1 MCLFTLV
8 DFEYLAIRMSK
19 LAHIDPEDLI
29 ESESEGTDEQLP
41 TYLFEDV
48 EEELTKILLSDT
60 DLEETDGA
68 FDVVRNI
75 VGQIQHEISKR
86 GASGN
91 LKNFLNTLTKVFTL
105 LLNIKVD
112 TGDKIVKI
120 VNLLNSLIAKKWSEQ
135 N

>member
-1 MCLFTLV
+1 
-8 DFEYLAIRMSK
+8 MSK

-29 ESESEGTDEQLP
+29 ESEFEGSDEQLP
-41 TYLFEDV
+41 TYLFEDI
-48 EEELTKILLSDT
+48 EDELTKILLSDT
-60 DLEETDGA
+60 DLEETDGP
-68 FDVVRNI
+68 FDKIKDI
-75 VGQIQHEISKR
+75 VSTVQQEISKR
-86 GASGN
+86 GAGNN

-120 VNLLNSLIAKKWSEQ
+120 VNLLNSLIAKKWSER

>member
-1 MCLFTLV
+1 
-8 DFEYLAIRMSK
+8 MSK

-48 EEELTKILLSDT
+48 EEELTKIQLSDT

-68 FDVVRNI
+68 FDVIRSI
-75 VGQIQHEISKR
+75 VGQVQHKISKR

>member
-1 MCLFTLV
+1 
-8 DFEYLAIRMSK
+8 MSK
-19 LAHIDPEDLI
+19 LTHIDPEDLMK
-29 ESESEGTDEQLP
+29 SEFEGSDEQLP
-41 TYLFEDV
+41 TYLFEDI
-48 EEELTKILLSDT
+48 EDELTKILLSDT

-68 FDVVRNI
+68 FDVIKDMVSK
-75 VGQIQHEISKR
+75 VQHEISKR
-86 GASGN
+86 GAGN
-91 LKNFLNTLTKVFTL
+91 NLTNFLNTLSKVFTL